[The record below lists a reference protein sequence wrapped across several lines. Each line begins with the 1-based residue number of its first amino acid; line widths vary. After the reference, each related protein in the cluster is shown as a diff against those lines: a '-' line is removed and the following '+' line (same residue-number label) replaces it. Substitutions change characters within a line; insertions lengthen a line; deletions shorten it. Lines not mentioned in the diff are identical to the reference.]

1 MAQQRKVTCIYHGNC
16 LDGFTSAWIVYKA
29 LDPFVDELFFVEG
42 SYDKPIDVES
52 LRGREVFFADFSVKA
67 DKMREIAAV
76 ADSIIVLDHHASAE
90 RELQVVAEKT
100 GNVQIIFD
108 MKRSGAMLTWNY
120 FYASTNP
127 PELVEIVQDRD
138 LWLFKNEHTKALT
151 AYMFTLEQTFA
162 TWDTLLDD
170 VKTGKAIDIG
180 QVLLNAH
187 NKDADAIINGCT
199 REVTLAGHTVN
210 LTNCLWMFASD
221 IGHKTLG
228 DNLFSIT
235 YFRDSTG
242 TFKYSLRTN
251 DKFDCSVLAETF
263 GGGGH
268 PNAAGFS
275 STLPVWTELTSEL

>member
-1 MAQQRKVTCIYHGNC
+1 MSSQRKVTCIYHSNC
-16 LDGFTSAWIVYKA
+16 LDGFTSAWILNGA
-29 LDPFVDELFFVEG
+29 LKSHVDELFFVPG
-42 SYDKPIDVES
+42 SYGTELDVES
-52 LRGREVFFADFSVKA
+52 LRGREVFFVDFSVKA

-120 FYASTNP
+120 FHATQNA
-127 PELVEIVQDRD
+127 PELVKIVQDRD

-151 AYMFTLEQTFA
+151 AYMFTLKQTFA
-162 TWDTLLDD
+162 TWDKLLDD

-187 NKDADAIINGCT
+187 NKDADAIIDGCT
-199 REVTLAGHTVN
+199 REVVLAGYTVN
-210 LTNCLWMFASD
+210 ITNCLWMFASD
-221 IGHKTLG
+221 IGHKTLE

-235 YFRDSTG
+235 YFRDKTG
-242 TFKYSLRTN
+242 TFKYSLRAN

-275 STLPVWTELTSEL
+275 SALPVWAELTDEL